1 MSPYIL
7 FDRQQMERTKHLCG
21 LVTEAQELYRDV
33 LLERGD
39 GEVAKD
45 LSWTQETIEQ
55 VIKEN
60 YPNAE
65 ARMISKYNNSINIIS
80 SYNDLIGKFEERET
94 VCKISK
100 KTDISERT
108 IKKHLRLYGLI
119 PQKEPIGEWNKR
131 RSQQEPYYRL
141 GTSYNREQVVVI
153 ISSRYDDYLDW
164 GFNQDIVEKALHVII
179 REWKNEWVGKRVPS
193 RSTVVK
199 IWRKVGIQLRM
210 EKLPLLQQ
218 ILEENNLLETS

>member
-7 FDRQQMERTKHLCG
+7 FDRQQMERTKYLCD

-33 LLERGD
+33 LLERRD

-45 LSWTQETIEQ
+45 LPWTQETIEQ
-55 VIKEN
+55 AIREN

-80 SYNDLIGKFEERET
+80 SYNDLISEFEERQT

-100 KTDISERT
+100 KTDINERT

-119 PQKEPIGEWNKR
+119 PQKWPMGGR
-131 RSQQEPYYRL
+131 RETDHL
-141 GTSYNREQVVVI
+141 LDTSYNREQLVVI
-153 ISSRYDDYLDW
+153 ISSRYDGYLDW
-164 GFNQDIVEKALHVII
+164 GFNQDIVGKALHVIM
-179 REWKNEWVGKRVPS
+179 REWKDEWVNKKIPS
-193 RSTVVK
+193 DTTVVK
-199 IWRKVGIQLRM
+199 IWKKVGIQPRM
-210 EKLPLLQQ
+210 EELPLLQQ